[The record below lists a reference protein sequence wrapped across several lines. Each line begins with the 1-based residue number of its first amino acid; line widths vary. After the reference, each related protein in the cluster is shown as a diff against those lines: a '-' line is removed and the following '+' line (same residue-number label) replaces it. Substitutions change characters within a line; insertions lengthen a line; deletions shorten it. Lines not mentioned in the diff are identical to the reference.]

1 MSVRAWRY
9 TSIFCCIIRCTLY
22 TPLTT
27 IYKPKVYSIGAP
39 HVRDELLARH
49 RRRCSA
55 EMCRSVGSELGAS
68 PSRARRRPGSVRP
81 IQLKLYDLVQLFF

>member
-1 MSVRAWRY
+1 MEGRDAMSVRAWRY

-39 HVRDELLARH
+39 HVRDDGCSQGIVDAAP
-49 RRRCSA
+49 RRC
-55 EMCRSVGSELGAS
+55 VGA
-68 PSRARRRPGSVRP
+68 
-81 IQLKLYDLVQLFF
+81 